1 MMVNAAVN
9 SLGKKVLLVDMQKL
23 SSTEGNAVAELFQ
36 EAELSDAV
44 LFFDECEAVF
54 SQRGTMLN
62 TLLTSIERFHGLVF
76 LATNK
81 PLDIDEAMHRRI
93 SRVYM
98 FRPPNCQQRLLLWD
112 SFRGAGL
119 QFCKDIDWNTISMKY
134 ELTGGFIKNA
144 VMNALMMACSRDV
157 ENPVINQEDLVQ
169 GCSTQMRG
177 FLQMKAS
184 DFAGSVIPKKGL
196 NSLVIEQG
204 VRRTVED
211 LVSFEK
217 TRSVL
222 FASWRFDETIPEAAG
237 SCVLVS
243 GPLGCGKRTLIEAIA
258 HELGKT
264 LMQFDA
270 SVLSKDKMDVVF
282 RHGLPSSRCFSPA
295 LTASTGM
302 RNFRTRSSLSIRS
315 RRTMPR
321 TLKRSPA
328 WHLLSNVSPA
338 CACLFSKQISVRL
351 CCCNAPSG
359 SC

>member
-1 MMVNAAVN
+1 
-9 SLGKKVLLVDMQKL
+9 
-23 SSTEGNAVAELFQ
+23 
-36 EAELSDAV
+36 
-44 LFFDECEAVF
+44 
-54 SQRGTMLN
+54 MLN

-98 FRPPNCQQRLLLWD
+98 FRPPNCQQRMLLWE
-112 SFRGAGL
+112 SFRSAGL
-119 QFCKDIDWNTISMKY
+119 QFSKHIDWNTISMKY

-144 VMNALMMACSRDV
+144 VMNALMMACARDV
-157 ENPVINQEDLVQ
+157 ENPVISQEDLVQ

-184 DFAGSVIPKKGL
+184 DFAGSIIPKKGL
-196 NSLVIEQG
+196 SSLVIDPA

-270 SVLSKDKMDVVF
+270 SVLSKDKMEVVF
-282 RHGLPSSRCFSPA
+282 R
-295 LTASTGM
+295 
-302 RNFRTRSSLSIRS
+302 
-315 RRTMPR
+315 
-321 TLKRSPA
+321 
-328 WHLLSNVSPA
+328 
-338 CACLFSKQISVRL
+338 
-351 CCCNAPSG
+351 
-359 SC
+359 